1 MAQDLEARAAIEAL
15 KAKVE
20 AIIEQNKCDDAEL
33 QQALIEV
40 GRDRLW
46 RQGLWTRIRYWVN
59 VFGALGVLGGGA
71 FWLLTV
77 LGYDLVRR

>member
-15 KAKVE
+15 KKRVE
-20 AIIEQNKCDDAEL
+20 EIIEQNKCDDAEL

-46 RQGLWTRIRYWVN
+46 KQGLMARARYWVN
-59 VFGALGVLGGGA
+59 VFGTLGMIGGGA
-71 FWLLTV
+71 FWVLTA